1 MQTKK
6 LTLLTAAVMMAA
18 MLPAVTCHAS
28 IFAGGDGT
36 EAAPYLIETQEQ
48 LEVVADL
55 PECSYKLVK
64 DIELTGTWVS
74 LGSLGDKF
82 SGTFDGSGHTIKNAS
97 ATLFDENQGT
107 IKNLTVENENDV
119 SSSILTTKNTGTI
132 YNCAVLGSLTD
143 VGRGDSGGIARYNEG
158 MVEQCH
164 AKISVDAF
172 DIDYCIGC
180 LVGWNTGNGIILN
193 SYASG
198 SINLEKGTSYSDGE
212 IGGLVGGT
220 RGLVQNCYASV
231 DLFVPRG
238 YYADY
243 YGTIRASVGG
253 AVGRIGSNGVIKN
266 VYSTGKIKV
275 QANAY
280 YGGLVGKCE
289 DSSITIQNSF
299 YNRTTSG
306 CSDTGKGIPKS
317 TLGMKMKSVY
327 TDWDFDTVWGISED
341 RNEGYPYLQ
350 WQYADV
356 PEDSAAVEITG
367 AIAEDNSLKFVT
379 EAEITGTPDIS
390 SFGTTFIPLQLFDD
404 ENAKSVNVSYD
415 NDEYQLQNGQT
426 YGASL
431 TDIPEQCK
439 DWTFVGKSYLKDSQK
454 RYAWSEAKTASI
466 IDTTLGAIQN

>member
-36 EAAPYLIETQEQ
+36 ETAPYLIETQEQ

-97 ATLFDENQGT
+97 TTLFDENQGT

-119 SSSILTTKNTGTI
+119 SSSILTTTNDGTI
-132 YNCAVLGSLTD
+132 YNCTV
-143 VGRGDSGGIARYNEG
+143 VGQLNSSYSGGISLYNRGE
-158 MVEQCH
+158 VEQCY
-164 AKISVDAF
+164 ARVDVAVPVRT
-172 DIDYCIGC
+172 YNVEYVMIGC
-180 LVGWNTGNGIILN
+180 LVGKNEGVILA
-193 SYASG
+193 SYADGKIELQSG
-198 SINLEKGTSYSDGE
+198 YCANGCV
-212 IGGLVGGT
+212 GGLVGCSFGNIQDCHAT
-220 RGLVQNCYASV
+220 V
-231 DLFVPRG
+231 DLSVPYG
-238 YYADY
+238 YKRISTMRYIAY
-243 YGTIRASVGG
+243 IGG
-253 AVGRIGSNGVIKN
+253 AVGSAESGSVKNTYAIGKITADSEACMGGLIGRCIGSA
-266 VYSTGKIKV
+266 TM
-275 QANAY
+275 
-280 YGGLVGKCE
+280 
-289 DSSITIQNSF
+289 IQNSF

-379 EAEITGTPDIS
+379 EAEITGNPDIS

-454 RYAWSEAKTASI
+454 RYTWSEAKTASI

>member
-6 LTLLTAAVMMAA
+6 LTFLTAAVMMAA

-28 IFAGGDGT
+28 VFAGGDGT

-143 VGRGDSGGIARYNEG
+143 VDRGNSGGIARYNEG
-158 MVEQCH
+158 TVEQCC
-164 AKISVDAF
+164 AKIGVESSF
-172 DIDYCIGC
+172 TYYSIGC
-180 LVGWNTGNGIILN
+180 LVGWNADNGVILN
-193 SYASG
+193 SYAEG
-198 SINLEKGTSYSDGE
+198 SINFGKDRYSDGE
-212 IGGLVGGT
+212 IGGLVGET

-231 DLFVPRG
+231 DLFVPNGCYNG
-238 YYADY
+238 YRVTY
-243 YGTIRASVGG
+243 RASVGG

-266 VYSTGKIKV
+266 VYSTGKVKV
-275 QANAY
+275 DPNAY
-280 YGGLVGKCE
+280 YGGLVGVR
-289 DSSITIQNSF
+289 DGSSITIQNSF

-454 RYAWSEAKTASI
+454 RYTWSEAKTASI

>member
-1 MQTKK
+1 M
-6 LTLLTAAVMMAA
+6 
-18 MLPAVTCHAS
+18 
-28 IFAGGDGT
+28 
-36 EAAPYLIETQEQ
+36 PYG
-48 LEVVADL
+48 
-55 PECSYKLVK
+55 YKR
-64 DIELTGTWVS
+64 ISTMR
-74 LGSLGDKF
+74 
-82 SGTFDGSGHTIKNAS
+82 
-97 ATLFDENQGT
+97 
-107 IKNLTVENENDV
+107 
-119 SSSILTTKNTGTI
+119 
-132 YNCAVLGSLTD
+132 Y
-143 VGRGDSGGIARYNEG
+143 IAY
-158 MVEQCH
+158 
-164 AKISVDAF
+164 I
-172 DIDYCIGC
+172 
-180 LVGWNTGNGIILN
+180 
-193 SYASG
+193 
-198 SINLEKGTSYSDGE
+198 
-212 IGGLVGGT
+212 
-220 RGLVQNCYASV
+220 
-231 DLFVPRG
+231 
-238 YYADY
+238 
-243 YGTIRASVGG
+243 GG
-253 AVGRIGSNGVIKN
+253 AVGSAESGSVKNTYAIGKITADSEACMGGLIGRCIGSA
-266 VYSTGKIKV
+266 TM
-275 QANAY
+275 
-280 YGGLVGKCE
+280 
-289 DSSITIQNSF
+289 IQNSF

-379 EAEITGTPDIS
+379 EAEITGNPDIS

-454 RYAWSEAKTASI
+454 RYTWSEAKTASI